1 MKTSITASV
10 VSQNLKTLTV
20 KKDVVVSILENTASV
35 EAASNII
42 ASMVGGF
49 YLEDIQNMLA
59 EIEKGLTAI
68 KTKFPVMVVESVR
81 YCGDMEI
88 LETKEIDFVNDK
100 VVIYSHNAK
109 TEVEMTEKDFDTY
122 TAWIAD
128 LKKVFK

>member
-10 VSQNLKTLTV
+10 VTQNLKTLTI

-59 EIEKGLTAI
+59 EIERGMSAI
-68 KTKFPVMVVESVR
+68 KTKFPVMVVDSVR

-88 LETKEIDFVNDK
+88 LEYKEVDFLKDK
-100 VVIYSHNAK
+100 VVIYSHNSK